1 MKRNLHRLRR
11 YLIHH
16 RRYVYVWM
24 GAAVMSGILLIG
36 TLLPR
41 VQTQTGAIATAGEVA
56 PASESNEVGDGASPS
71 GQPSTDTSIDVAV
84 SEEAVTVPAIAPN
97 GDTQQQYVL
106 EFNRSPVVGNRLRLT
121 GIYDEARLRFTRPRD
136 WQTNTV
142 QVLLRYRHSGALYA
156 TRSNLTVLING
167 TSVGS
172 VPLNQPQG
180 ELGEAVFEVPL
191 HLLQDYNELVVAALQ
206 NNSPTCTQ
214 DALDPSL
221 WTEIMPDSKVV
232 FDYQSQP
239 IPLDFSRYPYP
250 IFDDLKLETNQI
262 AYLQPPTVD
271 QAWLTDTARLQAS
284 LGRIAQ
290 FRSLESRLVERLD
303 IVTDDERLIIIGTPS
318 TQPNL
323 ASLDLPIALNASRF
337 VDRNGTPIPDDTGLL
352 MMASIQES
360 RIPVMVVTGN
370 SPAGVAKAIQFLV
383 QPGDRQIATGR
394 AILVNTVT
402 SVTSPNPRDWPRYLP
417 LADTFTLKDLTAF
430 NDQPYEDVTVRG
442 SSSPALEFDFRALPD
457 DRFLPGNF
465 MTLRYS
471 YGPQVNALTSLVEI
485 QIDGVAVGGN
495 RLSSINGSDRETL
508 RVEIPP
514 NRIKPYSKVQ
524 VNFRLDP
531 RERRSCSRPTD
542 QQLWGTIHAD
552 SNFELSR
559 ENVVQLP
566 DLELLRTGYPFTAPQ
581 DLSTTAIVLPERPS
595 TAEILTLLEFS
606 ERMGRL
612 SEAQSIQFNVYRSN
626 ELPSDQRDRHHIV
639 AIATQDRFP
648 FEEAFATSGFRLR
661 DLFTREWQDSTIQT
675 LPDTE
680 GLMKQVVS
688 PWNPERVLLAI
699 TAQND
704 QGLKQV
710 SDLIQ
715 YDPLFYQLH
724 GDTVLVRLNENE
736 PLPYEPDA
744 YNLAFLEQAPQQ
756 QEIADPDWTSQ
767 IKRFARTNWL
777 VLGGGIVAA
786 ALVLY
791 GVVQLYLKRVI
802 PNYRQTP

>member
-11 YLIHH
+11 YLTHH
-16 RRYVYVWM
+16 RRYIYGLI
-24 GAAVMSGILLIG
+24 GASAMSVILLIS
-36 TLLPR
+36 TMLPR
-41 VQTQTGAIATAGEVA
+41 EQNQALAIATASELT
-56 PASESNEVGDGASPS
+56 PESDASEAVDETTPDSEL
-71 GQPSTDTSIDVAV
+71 STDASVDVAV
-84 SEEAVTVPAIAPN
+84 PEVPATVPAA
-97 GDTQQQYVL
+97 DTDEPQQYVL

-136 WQTNTV
+136 WQTTTV

-156 TRSNLTVLING
+156 TRSNLTVLVNG
-167 TSVGS
+167 TSIGS

-180 ELGEAVFEVPL
+180 ELGEVIFDVPL
-191 HLLQDYNELVVAALQ
+191 NLLQDYNEVVIAALQ

-232 FDYQSQP
+232 FDYQPQP
-239 IPLDFSRYPYP
+239 IQLDFSRYPYP
-250 IFDDLKLETNQI
+250 IFDDLKLQTNQI
-262 AYLQPPTVD
+262 AYLQPPTVE
-271 QAWLTDTARLQAS
+271 QSWLTNAARLQAS

-290 FRSLESRLVERLD
+290 FRALESRVVDRLD
-303 IVTDDERLIIIGTPS
+303 TVIDDERLIIIGTPS
-318 TQPNL
+318 SQPNL
-323 ASLDLPIALNASRF
+323 TTLDLPIALNNSQF
-337 VDRNGTPIPDDTGLL
+337 VDRNDNPIADDIGLL
-352 MMASIQES
+352 MMTSVQEG

-370 SPAGVAKAIQFLV
+370 SPTGVAKAIQFLV
-383 QPGDRQIATGR
+383 QPGDRQIATGS

-402 SVTSPNPRDWPRYLP
+402 SVASPDPRDWPDYLP
-417 LADTFTLKDLTAF
+417 LSDTFTLKDLTTF

-442 SSSPALEFDFRALPD
+442 SHSPALEFDFRALPD
-457 DRFLPGNF
+457 DRFLSGNV

-485 QIDGVAVGGN
+485 QLDGVAVGGE
-495 RLSSINGSDRETL
+495 RLSSINGSKRETL
-508 RVEIPP
+508 RVELPA
-514 NRIKPYSKVQ
+514 NRIKPYSKIQ

-552 SNFELSR
+552 SNFDLNR
-559 ENVVQLP
+559 ENVVRLP
-566 DLELLRTGYPFTAPQ
+566 NLELLRTGYPFTAPQ
-581 DLSTTAIVLPERPS
+581 DMSNTTFVVPDRPS
-595 TAEILTLLEFS
+595 ITEITTLLEFS
-606 ERMGRL
+606 ERLGRL
-612 SEAQSIQFNVYRSN
+612 SDAQSIQFNVYVSS
-626 ELPSDQRDRHHIV
+626 ELPQEQRDNNHLV

-648 FEEAFATSGFRLR
+648 FEEAFETDGFRLR
-661 DLFTREWQDSTIQT
+661 DLFTREWQDSDIQT

-680 GLMKQVVS
+680 GLMKQIVS

-699 TAQND
+699 SAQTNR
-704 QGLKQV
+704 GLEQV
-710 SDLIQ
+710 RDLIQ

-724 GDTVLVRLNENE
+724 GDTVIVSLNENE

-744 YNLAFLEQAPQQ
+744 YNLAFLEQAPQI
-756 QEIADPDWTSQ
+756 QEIADPDWSSRL
-767 IKRFARTNWL
+767 KRFIRSNWL

-791 GVVQLYLKRVI
+791 GVLQLYLKRVI